1 MQTLLT
7 TDAEQAAQQT
17 GVIQRV
23 RQFTGPTLA
32 QTLVFGWLA
41 NPRATLGDL
50 AATAACCGV
59 TVSPQGLDQ
68 RFTPTAAQ
76 FLEQLLARAVRHV
89 VEADP
94 VAVPLLR
101 RFAEV
106 DIRDSTVLT
115 LPDALAEHWPGCGG
129 STSYGGKAA
138 LRFQVRLSLCTGRLR
153 GLTPQPA
160 RLSDQAAS
168 NQEDDL
174 PPGSLRLADLGYFN
188 LSAFQRW
195 QRHGSYFLSRLLPGT
210 KVYDADGQELSLA
223 RWLDRQPGKHLDV
236 AIQLGAEQRLP
247 CRLLVE
253 RVPAA
258 VVRQRRARIRK
269 DAVRRGKPASAAK
282 LELAAWTL
290 YVTNVPAEKL
300 SVVEA
305 LALAR
310 ARWQIEL
317 LFKLWKEHGLLDEW
331 RSDQPWRM
339 VCEIFAKL
347 VGLVIQHWVLLVSQ
361 WQHVHRSLRKAAPKL
376 RQHVLHLASV
386 LSSVVQVV
394 AVLRLIQRC
403 LAVGCR
409 IHKSRQTP
417 RTGDIL
423 KNPSLSHSLT

>member
-7 TDAEQAAQQT
+7 TDAEQAAQQS

-23 RQFTGPTLA
+23 RQFTGPSLA

-50 AATAACCGV
+50 AASAACCGV
-59 TVSPQGLDQ
+59 TVSPEGLHQ

-76 FLEQLLARAVRHV
+76 FLERLLARALRHV

-106 DIRDSTVLT
+106 DIRDSTVVT
-115 LPDALAEHWPGCGG
+115 LPDSLAAYWPGCGG
-129 STSYGGKAA
+129 STGRGGSAGLK
-138 LRFQVRLSLCTGRLR
+138 FQVRLSLCTGRLR
-153 GLTPQPA
+153 ALTPQAA
-160 RLSDQAAS
+160 RLCDQAAS
-168 NQEDDL
+168 AQEDDL
-174 PPGSLRLADLGYFN
+174 PPGSLRLADLGYFQLN
-188 LSAFQRW
+188 AFQRW
-195 QRHGSYFLSRLLPGT
+195 HRQGGYFLSRLLPST
-210 KVYDADGQELSLA
+210 KVYDAAGQELHLA
-223 RWLDRQPGKHLDV
+223 RWLARQQGKHLDV
-236 AIQLGAEQRLP
+236 AIQLGAQQRLP

-258 VVRQRRARIRK
+258 VVRKRRARIRN
-269 DAVRRGKPASAAK
+269 DALRRGRKASAAT

-290 YVTNVPAEKL
+290 YVTNVPADQL

-305 LALAR
+305 LALGR

-331 RSDQPWRM
+331 RSDQPWRI

-361 WQHVHRSLRKAAPKL
+361 WQHVDRSMRKAAPKL
-376 RQHVLHLASV
+376 RQHVWHLA
-386 LSSVVQVV
+386 SVVQVV
-394 AVLRLIQRC
+394 AVLRLMQRC
-403 LAVGCR
+403 LAVACR
-409 IHKSRQTP
+409 IHKSRKTP

-423 KNPSLSHSLT
+423 KEPSLSHSLT